1 MDEKAD
7 PSQLEYSP
15 NPAESIEVDEEIK
28 EDETGDGA
36 GGVSRELS
44 KEMRAICDSLSNH
57 RIAIK
62 GDEWIERILVPNIA
76 DLSAQR
82 LLPLCPFPPHTQQAK
97 PA

>member
-7 PSQLEYSP
+7 RSQPEYSP

-28 EDETGDGA
+28 EDETGDGV
-36 GGVSRELS
+36 GGVSRELY

-62 GDEWIERILVPNIA
+62 GDEWVERTSTPNIA

-82 LLPLCPFPPHTQQAK
+82 LLPFCPFPPHTQ
-97 PA
+97 